1 MDAAELNNYPGGTMG
16 ESRRRRSWGSSS
28 LTLLKAPSPRAGVG
42 DDSPLRLLFQ
52 RRKGSPH
59 SLYRYVVSLQTQTR
73 GSNTQTHQ
81 LAIRSLGHVARAWL
95 LGHPVLQAPPERAG
109 TEAGRGGRGAQAVA
123 PQVRPAVSPPRAASR
138 RSPQPRAR
146 RARRPPGPWVHSS
159 AGGWAAGALE
169 TANGGGGRRGGGA
182 PIPTTFGWL
191 ALQAHL
197 SPFLASGEEFLS
209 RYPDPPINNSS
220 ETRAHREIL
229 RGSCLTPSSCFGG
242 GRRSPQLPG
251 LHLEPPGASVSRVE
265 PAVGSGRGTGPRG
278 TPPATSASHRTHRV
292 LDARANNTVSRRRR
306 RPPPAPSSFAT
317 LHNRTR
323 RPAPEAGG
331 NRWTLAT

>member
-1 MDAAELNNYPGGTMG
+1 M
-16 ESRRRRSWGSSS
+16 
-28 LTLLKAPSPRAGVG
+28 
-42 DDSPLRLLFQ
+42 
-52 RRKGSPH
+52 
-59 SLYRYVVSLQTQTR
+59 SLQTQTR

-81 LAIRSLGHVARAWL
+81 LALRSLGHVARAWL
-95 LGHPVLQAPPERAG
+95 LWHPVPQAPPERAG

-182 PIPTTFGWL
+182 PIPTTSGWL

-306 RPPPAPSSFAT
+306 RPPLAPSSFAT